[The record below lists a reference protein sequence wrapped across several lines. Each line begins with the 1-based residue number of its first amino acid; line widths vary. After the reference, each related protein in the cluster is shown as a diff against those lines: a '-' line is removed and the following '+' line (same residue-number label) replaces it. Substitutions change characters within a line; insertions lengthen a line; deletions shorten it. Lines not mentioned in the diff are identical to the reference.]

1 MYSDTGNN
9 PVGLNRSICKV
20 SCHVHVS
27 YPVPSTFN
35 YRPLFLHSSL
45 LLKKISTDVLCLRG
59 FPHQPHKTSCPQ
71 PFAPRQHPEPPWA
84 HWPVEAMER
93 RPIMSRSSAGWPRRL
108 SGVRTR
114 HRPLPG
120 GYFPSPEFPKR
131 KSKSV
136 GLKSSLLPK
145 HQTLFRA
152 GEGARA
158 AHGRCN
164 R

>member
-45 LLKKISTDVLCLRG
+45 LLKKISTDVLCPRG

-108 SGVRTR
+108 SGVRPGIDHFR
-114 HRPLPG
+114 VVAFPLQNFLNVNLNLW
-120 GYFPSPEFPKR
+120 GYRALCCQNTKHWCQ
-131 KSKSV
+131 
-136 GLKSSLLPK
+136 SSTWK
-145 HQTLFRA
+145 MQ
-152 GEGARA
+152 
-158 AHGRCN
+158 
-164 R
+164 